1 MNSHIILLTASII
14 FLLIAVG
21 IYINFQK
28 ILKQGVAAEGII
40 FSIQKDSTGGNI
52 QLSLPVIRFTTLSGE
67 WITEIYKVG
76 LFPGFYKAGD
86 KVTVVYDADNRK
98 NFCIKIKV
106 YEIDTIAVIYHRL
119 CRYAYFP
126 YKYCNLIDDFVA
138 DLFF

>member
-98 NFCIKIKV
+98 NFVLKS
-106 YEIDTIAVIYHRL
+106 
-119 CRYAYFP
+119 RYT
-126 YKYCNLIDDFVA
+126 KLIPLL
-138 DLFF
+138 LFIIGCVGMLISLINIVT